1 MLGVESL
8 GVKFKKVPIFCDFSI
23 FRRTISFSL
32 IDGSKKI
39 IITLVIERIEI
50 RIKCIK
56 IEFFFVVCWKMKKMI
71 VK

>member
-1 MLGVESL
+1 MTKMLGVGSL

-39 IITLVIERIEI
+39 IITLAIERIEI
-50 RIKCIK
+50 RI
-56 IEFFFVVCWKMKKMI
+56 
-71 VK
+71 